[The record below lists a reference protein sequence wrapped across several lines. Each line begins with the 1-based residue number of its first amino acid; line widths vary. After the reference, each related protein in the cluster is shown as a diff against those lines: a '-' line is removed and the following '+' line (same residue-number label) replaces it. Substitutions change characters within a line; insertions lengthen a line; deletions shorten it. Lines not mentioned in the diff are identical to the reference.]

1 MNTQNT
7 FRFTRSAIKN
17 RPIPDKRTRWHDE
30 GQAGLIL
37 DVTPSGKMTF
47 RVYKWFKQSPINVTI
62 GPYPTTTIE
71 QARKETAKVLAQMV
85 SGANPNEQKKQTR
98 KKSLTFGQLF
108 SQYMDDFKANIKNG
122 SRRQNSFDDHD
133 KTWRNHI
140 VSVLG
145 QKQIH
150 TLSQADAKSFLNS
163 IKQSKS
169 YAIHNKVLTLLKAL
183 LNFGLRQELVESNVF
198 DGIKK
203 MSDVKR
209 ERFLQKHEIKPFFD
223 ALAEE
228 TQWVQDLV
236 KVLLFTGQ
244 RKHCV
249 FSMEWNELNLE
260 SGTWTIPTTK
270 MKAKKPH
277 TVALSIQVLEI
288 LNRRFSDRDTSTPF
302 VFPSS
307 GTKSGHVTEK
317 SGEGSF
323 WRRVT
328 KRAGLWSEDKTKRL
342 TMHDLRRTLGS
353 WQAIQGVDI
362 NSISKSL
369 GHSDIR
375 ITSDIYAHL
384 NVENVR
390 SNIDNTISAMTS
402 EHTQS
407 DEQCI
412 DNLLI
417 AKIKSL
423 SPDEKIK
430 LLESLG

>member
-1 MNTQNT
+1 MSTHNT
-7 FRFTRSAIKN
+7 FRFTRSAIKS
-17 RPIPDKRTRWHDE
+17 RSLPDKRTRWYDE
-30 GQAGLIL
+30 GQSGLIL
-37 DVTPSGKMTF
+37 DVMPSGKMTF

-85 SGANPNEQKKQTR
+85 SGANPNEQKKETR
-98 KKSLTFGQLF
+98 KKSLTFSQLF
-108 SQYMDDFKANIKNG
+108 VQYMDDFKANIKNG
-122 SRRQNSFDDHD
+122 SRRESSYVDHD

-140 VSVLG
+140 ANILAK
-145 QKQIH
+145 KQIH
-150 TLSQADAKSFLNS
+150 TLSQSDAKAFLNS

-183 LNFGLRQELVESNVF
+183 LNFGVRQEIVESNVF
-198 DGIKK
+198 SSIKK

-209 ERFLQKHEIKPFFD
+209 ERFLQKHEITPFFD
-223 ALAEE
+223 ALAVEH
-228 TQWVQDLV
+228 QWVQDLV
-236 KVLLFTGQ
+236 KTLLFTGQ

-260 SGTWTIPTTK
+260 AGTWTIPTTK

-277 TVALSIQVLEI
+277 TVALSIQVIEI
-288 LNRRFSDRDTSTPF
+288 LNKRFNQRDNTTPF

-307 GTKSGHVTEK
+307 ASQSGFVTEK

-390 SNIDNTISAMTS
+390 LNIDNTISAMTASSISTRES
-402 EHTQS
+402 E
-407 DEQCI
+407 I
-412 DNLLI
+412 DTLLTN
-417 AKIKSL
+417 KIKQL
-423 SPDEKIK
+423 SYDDKIK
-430 LLESLG
+430 LLEHLG

>member
-7 FRFTRSAIKN
+7 FKFTRSAIKG
-17 RPIPDKRTRWHDE
+17 RPLPVKRSRWYDE
-30 GQAGLIL
+30 TQAGLIL
-37 DVTPSGKMTF
+37 DVMPSGKMTF

-62 GPYPTTTIE
+62 GPYPSTTIE
-71 QARKETAKVLAQMV
+71 QARKETAKILAQIV
-85 SGANPNEQKKQTR
+85 SGDNPNEQKKETR
-98 KKSLTFGQLF
+98 KKSLTFEQLF
-108 SQYMDDFKANIKNG
+108 TQYMDDFKANIKNG
-122 SRRQNSFDDHD
+122 SRRQSSFDDHD

-140 VSVLG
+140 VNILG
-145 QKQIH
+145 KKQIH
-150 TLSQADAKSFLNS
+150 TLLQPDAKSFLNS
-163 IKQSKS
+163 IKQKKS
-169 YAIHNKVLTLLKAL
+169 YAIYNKVVTLLKAL
-183 LNFGLRQELVESNVF
+183 LNFGLRQELVEVNVF
-198 DGIKK
+198 ANIKK

-209 ERFLQKHEIKPFFD
+209 DRFLQQHEIKPFFE
-223 ALAEE
+223 ALEKE
-228 TQWVQDLV
+228 SEQVQDLV
-236 KVLLFTGQ
+236 KTLLFTGQ

-260 SGTWTIPTTK
+260 AGTWTIPTSK

-277 TVALSIQVLEI
+277 TVALSIQVIEI
-288 LNRRFSDRDTSTPF
+288 LKRRFVQRDASTSF

-307 GTKSGHVTEK
+307 ISKSGHVTEK

-328 KRAGLWSEDKTKRL
+328 RSAGLWSEDKTKRL

-375 ITSDIYAHL
+375 VTSDIYAHL

-390 SNIDNTISAMTS
+390 NNIDNTISAMTNSQTNKS
-402 EHTQS
+402 ENDLDT
-407 DEQCI
+407 
-412 DNLLI
+412 LLI
-417 AKIKSL
+417 EKIKRL
-423 SPDEKIK
+423 SFDEKVK